1 MPVEF
6 DLVVDP
12 AKVFD
17 FPGLKDLRKIAGSV
31 DAFAA
36 IVDELF
42 GREFFTLQI
51 TCLLYTS
58 DAADE

>member
-1 MPVEF
+1 MSIEF

-36 IVDELF
+36 IVDELSVVSF
-42 GREFFTLQI
+42 SRFR
-51 TCLLYTS
+51 
-58 DAADE
+58 